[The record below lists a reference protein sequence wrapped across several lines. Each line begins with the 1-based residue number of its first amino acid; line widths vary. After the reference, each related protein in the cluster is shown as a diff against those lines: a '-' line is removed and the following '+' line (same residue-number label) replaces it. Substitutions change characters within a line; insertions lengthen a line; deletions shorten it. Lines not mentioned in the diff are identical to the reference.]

1 MELVEQRREE
11 KWLKFKRQKLK
22 TAIEHILFDL
32 VVPFTYS
39 TFSYA
44 GQPSQTI
51 DEALSYYI
59 TCRRV
64 Y

>member
-44 GQPSQTI
+44 GQPS
-51 DEALSYYI
+51 
-59 TCRRV
+59 
-64 Y
+64 

>member
-22 TAIEHILFDL
+22 TAIEHSLFDL
-32 VVPFTYS
+32 VAPFTYS

-44 GQPSQTI
+44 GQPS
-51 DEALSYYI
+51 
-59 TCRRV
+59 
-64 Y
+64 